1 MASDLGK
8 GIGIQLDVL
17 LEGENSVSKKVQD
30 LVKKVSNL
38 SNNKILLD
46 VQFKNS
52 DFVSQLNQINN
63 LIEKTGLN
71 IKNSFNGMDLTNL
84 QKAVT
89 LTQNLS
95 SKSLFSS
102 TNSFGNKID
111 NSNIQK
117 ETYGIDELIKKYQEL
132 GYQVSI
138 TSQKSFADEKQLG
151 KLKEFTIELNKQN
164 GIIEKM
170 SYARNS
176 AGVNGEIAP
185 FNLKSLKSVDN
196 TSELQKQYDKSV
208 SDFEKAE
215 KQKTAIAER
224 ENKQRLSYYNEI
236 EKSLSLMNKQIDSL
250 DKKNILPK
258 SNIDSLKNQVGGLSS
273 DSSSKDFSNVS
284 NQINQQIQ
292 LEKELSDAIKQT
304 ELNSKMA
311 SQEQKIRNQAN
322 VDLAKNAQQTE
333 QMQQKAQNL
342 ANDYVAKTNVALD
355 NLHTK
360 YHKSVP
366 VDQLASFRAELNK
379 VQNMGGNIKTTDDFD
394 KLKRKIQETKIAYA
408 ELDSATRSKAGGFFG
423 EMSHNI
429 KNFLMYFVGAGGVIG
444 VFNAIKQGI
453 GTVVELENSMISLQ
467 RVYDMSSES
476 AREFQKSTI
485 DLAKSLGDTSKNV
498 IDTVVTFKKLGYSIQ
513 EAQDLAITTTKFNL
527 AADINNIEEATKDL
541 IATLKGFKLSA
552 SDAVM
557 VTDQMNAISNKF
569 AVTAGGLATGLQK
582 SSATL
587 KVAGNDVAQSMALIT
602 TATEVLQDPAKVG
615 NGLNFRTLVA

>member
-1 MASDLGK
+1 MANDLGK
-8 GIGIQLDVL
+8 GIGIQLDVA
-17 LEGENSVSKKVQD
+17 LEDSKSVASQIESLVSK
-30 LVKKVSNL
+30 L
-38 SNNKILLD
+38 NKISKNQVLLD
-46 VQFKNS
+46 VGFKNS
-52 DFVSQLNQINN
+52 DFTTQLNQINN
-63 LIEKTGLN
+63 LIDKTGLKF
-71 IKNSFNGMDLTNL
+71 KNTFNGIDIANL
-84 QKAVT
+84 QKAVN
-89 LTQNLS
+89 LTQSLS
-95 SKSLFSS
+95 SQSLFTS
-102 TNSFGNKID
+102 TNSYKNKIGED
-111 NSNIQK
+111 IQRQ
-117 ETYGIDELIKKYQEL
+117 TLGIDELIKKYQSL
-132 GYQVSI
+132 GYEVSV
-138 TSQKSFADEKQLG
+138 TSQKSFADDKQLG
-151 KLKEFTIELNKQN
+151 KLREFTLELDKQN

-170 SYARNS
+170 SYSRNTT
-176 AGVNGEIAP
+176 GMGGEIAP
-185 FNLKSLKSVDN
+185 FNLKSVKSVDN

-215 KQKTAIAER
+215 KEKTAIAKR
-224 ENKQRLSYYNEI
+224 ENKQRLSYYSEI
-236 EKSLSLMNKQIDSL
+236 EKSLSLMNKQIDGL
-250 DKKNILPK
+250 DKNNILPK
-258 SNIDSLKNQVGGLSS
+258 SNIDGLKNQVGGLSS
-273 DSSSKDFSNVS
+273 DSTTKDFSDVS

-304 ELNSKMA
+304 EVNAKLA

-379 VQNMGGNIKTTDDFD
+379 VQSMGGNIKTADDFE
-394 KLKRKIQETKIAYA
+394 KLKRKIQETKIAYS

-423 EMSHNI
+423 EMIHNA
-429 KNFLMYFVGAGGVIG
+429 KSFLMYFTAGGGILA

-476 AREFQKSTI
+476 AREFQKSAS

-513 EAQDLAITTTKFNL
+513 EAQDLAVTTTKFNL